1 MDLSKFVTFSWGTLL
16 SSKSAHTCK
25 MERVVRDLDVFLQH
39 LNGVS
44 THELLVEKADALT
57 SSLAATFA
65 TTPSET
71 NRELLVHLQS
81 WVNRTRTKWHS
92 P

>member
-1 MDLSKFVTFSWGTLL
+1 
-16 SSKSAHTCK
+16 

-39 LNGVS
+39 LNGMS
-44 THELLVEKADALT
+44 TQELQIEKADALT
-57 SSLAATFA
+57 CSLAAAFVA
-65 TTPSET
+65 TPSET

-81 WVNRTRTKWHS
+81 WTNRTRAKLHS